1 MSVNKVILLGRVGK
15 DPEIRTANSGDR
27 IANLTLATSES
38 WRDKSSG
45 EKKEKTE
52 WHRVVCFNDNL
63 TRVIESYVK
72 KGDQLYVEGAI
83 QTRKWT
89 DQAGVEKCST
99 EIVIQKF
106 RGEIT
111 LLGSS
116 KGVGA
121 GDTEAVSG
129 KSRRDT
135 AALDTTGPGPD
146 HGYHL
151 DDEIPF

>member
-15 DPEIRTANSGDR
+15 DPVIRTTNGGDR
-27 IANLTLATSES
+27 IANLTIATSES
-38 WRDKSSG
+38 WRDKASG

-52 WHRVVCFNDNL
+52 WHTVVCFNDNL
-63 TRVIESYVK
+63 TKVIESYVK

-83 QTRKWT
+83 QTRKWEK
-89 DQAGVEKCST
+89 DGVERYST

-116 KGVGA
+116 KGVGS
-121 GDTEAVSG
+121 GGSETVSG
-129 KSRRDT
+129 QQGGNASTFD
-135 AALDTTGPGPD
+135 
-146 HGYHL
+146 L
-151 DDEIPF
+151 DDEVPF